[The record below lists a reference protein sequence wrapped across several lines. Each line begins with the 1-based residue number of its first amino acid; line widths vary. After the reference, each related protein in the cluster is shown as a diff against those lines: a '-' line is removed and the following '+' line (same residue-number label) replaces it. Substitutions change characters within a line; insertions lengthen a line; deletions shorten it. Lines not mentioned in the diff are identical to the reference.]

1 VSTLGGSRL
10 ARNIAANLGGQ
21 LAVLVLGLVAARLI
35 FSGLGQEAL
44 GIVLFVLTFNLVLAG
59 ILDFGFSSVTVREV
73 AAHVEDDPGYVRDL
87 VRTAS
92 SLYWATF
99 AVAAGLLVL
108 AAPWIATSWIHLQAM
123 SPRDAS
129 AVMRVLGVAA
139 LTALPRAL
147 YVSLFRGLQRMA
159 FNNGIDAAIG
169 VLQQFGIVLIVLVGG
184 GLFSV
189 VVWLASTYG
198 LQIVVYWL
206 VLARVISPWA
216 LIPGWS
222 GLVIRRNARFSA
234 HMLSISWLAAV
245 HTYADKLVVSK
256 LLSVATFGWYTF
268 ATSIV
273 ARGALVTQAIGD
285 AAYPSLSKLFKEN
298 KRPAMVAQYRALQDL
313 VCFATFPLYAGIAY
327 LTLPL
332 LTAVF
337 DRQVAVALLF
347 PVAVLCLGYF
357 MNGTLVMPYMYSLAV
372 GKPQITSRLSLVAVF
387 VVVPVT
393 VAGVARFGVA
403 GASLGYL
410 SYHLFFYA
418 VAVPRYC
425 RDCLQVPT
433 FSWYA
438 QTGRVAVTGAVTY
451 GLGWVVA
458 WLTAGLAPIALAVAF
473 VIASVTFSILA
484 IRLVDPG
491 LRDAAVAVLRPG
503 ARRLLPRKAA

>member
-1 VSTLGGSRL
+1 MSTLGGSRL

-44 GIVLFVLTFNLVLAG
+44 GIVLFVLTLNMVLAG
-59 ILDFGFSSVTVREV
+59 TLDFGVSSVTVREV
-73 AAHVEDDPGYVRDL
+73 AAHVGDDPGYVRDL

-108 AAPWIATSWIHLQAM
+108 AAPWIATHWIHLQAM
-123 SPRDAS
+123 SPKDAS
-129 AVMRVLGVAA
+129 DVMRVLGVAA

-169 VLQQFGIVLIVLVGG
+169 VLQQLGIVLIVTFGG

-189 VVWLASTYG
+189 VSWLATTYG

-206 VLARVISPWA
+206 VLARVMSPWA
-216 LIPGWS
+216 LVPGWS
-222 GLVIRRNARFSA
+222 GPVIRRNARFSA

-256 LLSVATFGWYTF
+256 LLSVATFGWYAF

-273 ARGALVTQAIGD
+273 ARGALVSQAIGD
-285 AAYPSLSKLFKEN
+285 AAYPSLSKLFNEN
-298 KRPAMVAQYRALQDL
+298 NRSAMVAQYRALQDL

-347 PVAVLCLGYF
+347 PVVVLCLGYF

-372 GKPQITSRLSLVAVF
+372 GKPQITSRLSLAAVF
-387 VVVPVT
+387 ILVPVT

-418 VAVPRYC
+418 VAIPRYC
-425 RDCLQVPT
+425 RDCLQIRT
-433 FSWYA
+433 SSWYFL
-438 QTGRVAVTGAVTY
+438 TGRVALAGAATY
-451 GLGWVVA
+451 GLGWIVA
-458 WLTAGLAPIALAVAF
+458 WLTAGLATIALAVAF
-473 VIASVTFSILA
+473 VIASLLFSMLA
-484 IRLVDPG
+484 IRLIDPG
-491 LRDAAVAVLRPG
+491 LRDAAVALLRPG
-503 ARRLLPRKAA
+503 AGRLAPRQAA

>member
-1 VSTLGGSRL
+1 MSTLGGSRL

-21 LAVLVLGLVAARLI
+21 LAVLVLGLVAAKLI

-44 GIVLFVLTFNLVLAG
+44 GVVLFVLTFNLVLAG
-59 ILDFGFSSVTVREV
+59 VLDFGVSSVTVREV

-99 AVAAGLLVL
+99 AVSAGLLVL
-108 AAPWIATSWIHLQAM
+108 AAPWIATHWIHLQAM
-123 SPRDAS
+123 SPNSAS
-129 AVMRVLGVAA
+129 DVMRVLGVAA

-159 FNNGIDAAIG
+159 FNNGIDVAIG
-169 VLQQFGIVLIVLVGG
+169 VFQQLGIVVIVVFGG

-189 VVWLASTYG
+189 VLWLAATYG
-198 LQIVVYWL
+198 LQIVAYWL
-206 VLARVISPWA
+206 VLTRIMSPWA
-216 LIPGWS
+216 LVPGWS
-222 GLVIRRNARFSA
+222 GRVIRRNARFSA

-256 LLSVATFGWYTF
+256 LLSVATFGWYAF

-285 AAYPSLSKLFKEN
+285 AAYPSLSKLFNEN
-298 KRPAMVAQYRALQDL
+298 NRPAMATQYRALQDL

-332 LTAVF
+332 LSAVF
-337 DRQVAVALLF
+337 DRQVAVVLLF

-372 GKPQITSRLSLVAVF
+372 GKPQITSRLSLAAVF
-387 VVVPVT
+387 ILVPVT
-393 VAGVARFGVA
+393 LAGVARFGVA

-418 VAVPRYC
+418 VAIPRYC
-425 RDCLQVPT
+425 RDCLQIRT
-433 FSWYA
+433 SSWYF
-438 QTGRVAVTGAVTY
+438 QTGRVAVAGAATY

-458 WLTAGLAPIALAVAF
+458 WLTAGLATLALAIAF
-473 VIASVTFSILA
+473 VVASLLFSILA

-491 LRDAAVAVLRPG
+491 LRNAALAVLRARPG
-503 ARRLLPRKAA
+503 RLAPREAA